1 MNVNKPCLHT
11 WGRAQAYAS
20 EKSPCPETKESK
32 LCRVLWPCP
41 CTYLPPPGTPLPPP
55 GVVIWQ
61 MCAARRLSDPPK
73 KQTDAFIYYSRRR
86 SNSMGRKAAPY
97 LYIYIYIC
105 VGKSEFLELEGRRG
119 VGALSGIFMAFR
131 CRHNLI
137 SKGRIKSKYGVRC
150 LNWQTINSRGPGQ

>member
-20 EKSPCPETKESK
+20 EKSPSPETKESK

-41 CTYLPPPGTPLPPP
+41 CTYLPPPWHAPSASWGSYLANVLCGTQTF
-55 GVVIWQ
+55 W
-61 MCAARRLSDPPK
+61 PPK
-73 KQTDAFIYYSRRR
+73 KADWRIYILFKAKVEFDGEKSR
-86 SNSMGRKAAPY
+86 P
-97 LYIYIYIC
+97 LFIYIC